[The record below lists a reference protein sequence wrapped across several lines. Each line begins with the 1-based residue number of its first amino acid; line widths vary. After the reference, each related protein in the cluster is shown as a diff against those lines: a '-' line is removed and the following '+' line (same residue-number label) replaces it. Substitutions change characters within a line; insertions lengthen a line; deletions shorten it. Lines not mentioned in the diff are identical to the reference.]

1 VPDVDRL
8 GIAEGDTHLRCG
20 ALGGAVDLAAAY
32 GAVEREV
39 AWSEMYHR
47 GGLVPRLV
55 AVQGTLGDD
64 GAEPLYRH
72 PVDGQPA
79 LRAWTPAVDALR
91 GAAERVV
98 GHPLNHG
105 LLQLYRS
112 GRDWISEHAD
122 KTLDV
127 ARPSSIVNVSLG
139 RVRTMVL
146 RPKVGRAADGSSA
159 VKVPL
164 PHGSVFVLGLETN
177 RRWYH
182 AIKQQGA
189 ADGDGPRISLTFR
202 HIGTWLDPATGAV
215 WGVGAPASSRDEA
228 TARAAMRAA
237 LDPAER
243 ARVERDE
250 AERMLRLFREEN
262 VDPDF
267 DAAAYRPG
275 FEVVDLRSLREAI

>member
-1 VPDVDRL
+1 VADADLRGL
-8 GIAEGDTHLRCG
+8 AAGDTHLCCD
-20 ALGGAVDLAAAY
+20 ALGGAIDLATVYA
-32 GAVEREV
+32 AVEREV
-39 AWSEMYHR
+39 GWSEMYHR

-55 AVQGTLGDD
+55 AVQGSLGDD
-64 GAEPLYRH
+64 GVEPLYRH

-79 LRAWTPAVDALR
+79 MRPWTPTVDALR
-91 GAAERVV
+91 RAAEAVV

-105 LLQLYRS
+105 LLQLYRH

-139 RVRTMVL
+139 SVRTMAL
-146 RPKVGRAADGSSA
+146 RPKEGRATDGSSTL
-159 VKVPL
+159 KVPL

-182 AIKQQGA
+182 AIKQRGA
-189 ADGDGPRISLTFR
+189 GPDDGPRISLTFR
-202 HIGTWLDPATGAV
+202 SIGTWLDPVTGAV
-215 WGVGAPASSRDEA
+215 WGVGAPSRTRAEA
-228 TARAAMRAA
+228 TARAGVRAA
-237 LDPAER
+237 LPSAER

-262 VDPDF
+262 IDPSF
-267 DAAAYRPG
+267 DAGAYGPG
-275 FEVVDLRSLREAI
+275 FEVVDLRSLRDEG

>member
-1 VPDVDRL
+1 MPDADL
-8 GIAEGDTHLRCG
+8 HGIAEGDTHLRCD
-20 ALGGAVDLAAAY
+20 ALGGAVDLATVY

-39 AWSEMYHR
+39 AWREMYHR

-55 AVQGTLGDD
+55 AVQGSLGGD
-64 GAEPLYRH
+64 GDEPLYRH
-72 PVDGQPA
+72 PVDGQPPM
-79 LRAWTPAVDALR
+79 RAWTPAVDALR
-91 GAAERVV
+91 RAAEGVV

-146 RPKVGRAADGSSA
+146 RPKVGRAADGSSSC
-159 VKVPL
+159 KVPL

-182 AIKQQGA
+182 AIKQQGTS
-189 ADGDGPRISLTFR
+189 ADDGPRISLTFR

-215 WGVGAPASSRDEA
+215 WGVGAPSASREEA
-228 TARAAMRAA
+228 AARARARAA

-267 DAAAYRPG
+267 DADAYRPG
-275 FEVVDLRSLREAI
+275 FEVIDLRSLREGG